1 MFGNQQFSTTAFSR
15 RRFMEQMARQLLG
28 VSFLPLVGNH
38 SWAASSRGKP
48 TAKQVIYLFMDGAM
62 SQLDTFDPKP
72 GSAVQGETKTIDTN
86 VPGVKLGEHLPELG
100 KRMNLLS
107 VVRTLSTQTGE
118 HGSGK
123 YLMRTGYE
131 EIASTRHPA
140 WGPWIQ
146 KLAGK
151 GNKVLPGS
159 VVIGGGSGHPGSG
172 YLGSQYMPVPIANVR
187 RGLENS
193 KPPKYL
199 SAEQFDNRMALTERF
214 DRAFENRY
222 RTSEV
227 RGYADLYREA
237 IRLMRSDELAAFD
250 VNREPENIRLAY
262 GDNEFGLGCLLA
274 RRLVERG
281 IRFVEVV
288 LGGWDMHNDLFKSMT
303 GRART
308 FDQGLATLLDD
319 LAGRGLLAETLVVVA
334 TEFGRTPAINQNAGR
349 DHHPGAFCCVLAGGG
364 IRGGV
369 VYGETDKDARSI
381 EKDPVSVQDFNST
394 IAYAM
399 GLPHDK
405 EIYSPDGRPFT
416 LGHDGV
422 PLTQLFG

>member
-1 MFGNQQFSTTAFSR
+1 
-15 RRFMEQMARQLLG
+15 
-28 VSFLPLVGNH
+28 
-38 SWAASSRGKP
+38 
-48 TAKQVIYLFMDGAM
+48 
-62 SQLDTFDPKP
+62 
-72 GSAVQGETKTIDTN
+72 
-86 VPGVKLGEHLPELG
+86 
-100 KRMNLLS
+100 
-107 VVRTLSTQTGE
+107 
-118 HGSGK
+118 
-123 YLMRTGYE
+123 
-131 EIASTRHPA
+131 
-140 WGPWIQ
+140 
-146 KLAGK
+146 
-151 GNKVLPGS
+151 
-159 VVIGGGSGHPGSG
+159 
-172 YLGSQYMPVPIANVR
+172 MPVPIANVR

-193 KPPKYL
+193 NPPKYL